1 MHKSDDLSF
10 HNIFIILLKNCVCCL
25 CVSVFRGQKKV
36 LDALELKLQAVW
48 VLGTKLVLEEEQE
61 VLLNA

>member
-1 MHKSDDLSF
+1 M
-10 HNIFIILLKNCVCCL
+10 CVV
-25 CVSVFRGQKKV
+25 CVSVCVYEGSVSRGQKKV

-48 VLGTKLVLEEEQE
+48 VLGTTLGPQEEQD